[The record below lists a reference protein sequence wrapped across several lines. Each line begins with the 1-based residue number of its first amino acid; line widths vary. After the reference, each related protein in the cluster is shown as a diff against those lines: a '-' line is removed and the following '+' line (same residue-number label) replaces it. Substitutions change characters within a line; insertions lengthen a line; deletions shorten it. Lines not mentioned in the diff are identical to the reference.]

1 MSPLPQPPILLTI
14 SENANDNSSTS
25 FMESPLETLLDTT
38 IEQMDINELRHHLA
52 KLRELTASAVKRNSV
67 LREESEAIKTR
78 TPRKPKL
85 DISELY

>member
-1 MSPLPQPPILLTI
+1 
-14 SENANDNSSTS
+14 
-25 FMESPLETLLDTT
+25 LETLLETT

-52 KLRELTASAVKRNSV
+52 KLRELTASAVKRTSV
-67 LREESEAIKTR
+67 LREESEAIKTK